1 MLELTKKDNKVF
13 YKNQEL
19 YINKQKSKG
28 PNNEVVDI
36 EGLPESN
43 GQKWISLSKIKDGT
57 HSYECKGK
65 VFTKTSSVGKYSLTE
80 EESQE
85 VETLKN
91 RIDSII
97 EIAKQRYQ
105 KSNRKL
111 EDLSIDELMELINSK
126 KVELEKVEEVEEVEK
141 SL

>member
-1 MLELTKKDNKVF
+1 MLELVRKNDKVF
-13 YKNQEL
+13 FEDKEL
-19 YINKQKSKG
+19 YVNKQQSKG
-28 PNNEVVDI
+28 PDNEVVRIDGL
-36 EGLPESN
+36 EGSN
-43 GQKWISLSKIKDGT
+43 GQKWISLSKLVEGIN
-57 HSYECKGK
+57 HFECKGK

-80 EESQE
+80 EESKE

-97 EIAKQRYQ
+97 EVAKQRYQ

-126 KVELEKVEEVEEVEK
+126 KVELKK